1 MHLHEARLCLDCETL
16 HTDDRCPYCASDAF
30 AFLTQWI
37 PIDERRRPVPR
48 RVPPKTSPFRS
59 RRWLTAAVG
68 AATVAAVRW
77 WTTRAS
83 AHADEAHKP
92 APRSRTR
99 DDS

>member
-48 RVPPKTSPFRS
+48 SVPPKTPAYRS
-59 RRWLTAAVG
+59 RRWLTAAAG
-68 AATVAAVRW
+68 AVAVAAVRW
-77 WTTRAS
+77 LTTRPS
-83 AHADEAHKP
+83 AQAEDA
-92 APRSRTR
+92 RTP
-99 DDS
+99 